1 MSLVRRHARVLLA
14 VYAVLL
20 LVALFSPTSD
30 RQSAAV
36 FWLGRV
42 LADIGFS
49 PTFTAFDRLEVVLN
63 VAIVAPLVFLASFV
77 RPSYGWRDW
86 TALGFA
92 AALTVE
98 ALQGLLLPARQA
110 SFSDVVAN
118 TLGAL
123 VGAVL
128 ARAALRRGR

>member
-1 MSLVRRHARVLLA
+1 VNLLRRHARLLLA

-30 RQSAAV
+30 RQSEAV

-42 LADIGFS
+42 LADVGV
-49 PTFTAFDRLEVVLN
+49 PATFTAFDRLEVVMN
-63 VAIVAPLVFLASFV
+63 VVIIAPLVFLASFV
-77 RPSYGWRDW
+77 RPRYGWRDW

-128 ARAALRRGR
+128 AHAAQRRGR